1 MDKLKKWLLDN
12 EEFDED
18 EKYLVTVKKYEI
30 NDYNILEKV
39 GEDIKQN
46 DIVICNIEEKYLV
59 RTLDFIDGISFVLD
73 VEHVILTK
81 NIHLFVP
88 KNICYK
94 SIS

>member
-1 MDKLKKWLLDN
+1 MKNLMRMKKS
-12 EEFDED
+12 
-18 EKYLVTVKKYEI
+18 LVTVKKYEI

-39 GEDIKQN
+39 GEDIKHN
-46 DIVICNIEEKYLV
+46 DIVICNIEEKYLI

-73 VEHVILTK
+73 VEHIILNK
-81 NIHLFVP
+81 NIHLFLL